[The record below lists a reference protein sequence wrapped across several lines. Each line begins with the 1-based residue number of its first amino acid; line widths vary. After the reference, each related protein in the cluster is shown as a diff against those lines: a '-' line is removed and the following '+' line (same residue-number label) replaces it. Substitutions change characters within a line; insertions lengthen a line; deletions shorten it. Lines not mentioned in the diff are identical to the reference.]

1 MRIYKFINTELAGVI
16 NILVMLPGNDDLYV
30 HRC

>member
-16 NILVMLPGNDDLYV
+16 SILVMLPGNDDLYV